1 MLKDFSNLKSRYI
14 LLDII
19 LIIFILGFL
28 LAGISIGTGWD
39 IKALTTEPIWLHIFN
54 IIFTAIL
61 CWKIFRRLEKAG
73 IEINTLIGDTSW
85 KRQPWLMLF
94 IIFYGIYT
102 LESGV
107 LHLTIFLAHLI
118 NPNLAKLAIE
128 SVRLDFNY
136 ETDSLALKFIFY
148 LVLFFTVVIVAPV
161 TEEFIFRGVLLHR
174 FGAKWGITW
183 AVLLSSFF
191 FGLVHM
197 NIAAI
202 SIGVGFIFVALV
214 YIKTRT
220 LIVPLAFHAMH
231 NLIAFVDGIIN
242 LLSHSNSQGEITLQ
256 YLWIGLLNIAFALPI
271 LFYFLKFP
279 KASDLLPYATARI
292 KNEENG

>member
-118 NPNLAKLAIE
+118 NPN
-128 SVRLDFNY
+128 
-136 ETDSLALKFIFY
+136 
-148 LVLFFTVVIVAPV
+148 
-161 TEEFIFRGVLLHR
+161 
-174 FGAKWGITW
+174 
-183 AVLLSSFF
+183 
-191 FGLVHM
+191 
-197 NIAAI
+197 
-202 SIGVGFIFVALV
+202 
-214 YIKTRT
+214 
-220 LIVPLAFHAMH
+220 
-231 NLIAFVDGIIN
+231 
-242 LLSHSNSQGEITLQ
+242 
-256 YLWIGLLNIAFALPI
+256 
-271 LFYFLKFP
+271 
-279 KASDLLPYATARI
+279 
-292 KNEENG
+292 